1 VSALRRRLEVD
12 IPDVGWLLVPLVVG
26 LACTYVVVLALHL
39 PALLAQ
45 LNTDGDVSTA
55 WLLASVAG
63 SRHTGS
69 IVTSAQGGWVSLGF
83 GVLTRGLALHRLLW
97 ALSPLLL
104 SAIWLGSLGRTVARL
119 ADRRAGLLTVALVFC
134 ASPTMRT
141 LLIAPWFHNTTLA
154 GVVVCGAWLVRL
166 QGEGRSPVVECGLA
180 AVTGLLLGALIASD
194 ALLLIAGLIPFGLV
208 VFALAIRTR
217 DRAALPAAAVMVA
230 AALIGDAVSDAIVR
244 RLGLFTAP
252 SPLHL
257 SLTVIPQRT
266 SWVLDSL
273 LRLGGGL
280 PVGPV
285 SPVRAVIV
293 AAAAVATISGVGI
306 LMRVSAHA
314 VSAPGVG
321 RDRARSAHVMFWSAS
336 ATCSVVAYLLTVTT
350 RTDRYLA
357 TVVLAVAATVPLLLD
372 RRSVRIRVLAGAC
385 AFLAASTVA
394 LAAHDTTVTDRP
406 GLGPAQASEITAL
419 VRDHRLGVGYA
430 GYWEAA
436 PLDWVSR
443 LRLRIYPVTDILGRK
458 LRPSWNGTAAAWYR
472 PRRSPSFLLLEPGDV
487 TLADRLPAS
496 LPRPSRIYHVGV
508 ATIAAYRFDIA
519 GDFGR

>member
-1 VSALRRRLEVD
+1 VNALRRRLEVD
-12 IPDVGWLLVPLVVG
+12 IPNVGSLLAPLVVG
-26 LACTYVVVLALHL
+26 LASAYVVVLALHL

-45 LNTDGDVSTA
+45 LDTDGDVSTA

-63 SRHTGS
+63 SGHTGT
-69 IVTSAQGGWVSLGF
+69 IVTSAQGGWASLAF
-83 GVLTRGLALHRLLW
+83 GVLTRGLPLHRQLW

-104 SAIWLGSLGRTVARL
+104 SLGWIALLGCTVARL
-119 ADRRAGLLTVALVFC
+119 ASRRAGLLSATLVLC

-166 QGEGRSPVVECGLA
+166 QDGSRSSAAECALA
-180 AVTGLLLGALIASD
+180 AGVGLLLGALIASD
-194 ALLLIAGLIPFGLV
+194 ALLLIAGLIPFVLV
-208 VFALAIRTR
+208 VLALLIRTR
-217 DRAALPAAAVMVA
+217 DRAALPAAVVLVG
-230 AALIGDAVSDAIVR
+230 AALLGDLVSNAIVP
-244 RLGLFTAP
+244 RLGLSTAP
-252 SPLHL
+252 TPLHL
-257 SLTVIPQRT
+257 SLGVVPQRVA
-266 SWVLDSL
+266 WVLDSL

-293 AAAAVATISGVGI
+293 AAAAVATIAGVGI
-306 LMRVSAHA
+306 LIRVSAYA
-314 VSAPGVG
+314 ASAPGVG
-321 RDRARSAHVMFWSAS
+321 LDRARSAHVMFWSAS
-336 ATCSVVAYLLTVTT
+336 AICSVVAYLLTVTT

-357 TVVLAVAATVPLLLD
+357 TVVLAVAATSPLLLD
-372 RRSVRIRVLAGAC
+372 RRSMRIRILAGVC

-394 LAAHDTTVTDRP
+394 LAAGDTIFPQRP
-406 GLGPAQASEITAL
+406 GLRSAPANEITAL

-436 PLDWVSR
+436 PLDWASR
-443 LRLRIYPVTDILGRK
+443 LRLHIYPVTDIEGSK
-458 LRPSWNGTAAAWYR
+458 LHPSWNGTAAAWYR

-496 LPRPSRIYHVGV
+496 LPRPARIYHVGS

-519 GDFGR
+519 ADFRR